1 MRERV
6 PFYIAGMEPP
16 RNVSPDPLLQFL
28 FPAPRPRPYPPLGAR
43 VVIYVERGWEAQTLS
58 PFSWVALLPLA
69 PLDISLV
76 SPAAPKGERGRCLG
90 SLSSPLRKRD
100 YPASC
105 LLLFL
110 SLFSVSS
117 SSSSSSYNIAADLD
131 SLGEGV
137 GRHFAAAGGGG
148 EEKRAGRWW
157 FGAGGNIWQPGAIY
171 RTYLT
176 VAQCNC
182 GTNPYHLKSLFD

>member
-1 MRERV
+1 MFLLTPPPPV
-6 PFYIAGMEPP
+6 PFSPSAASTLPP
-16 RNVSPDPLLQFL
+16 SR
-28 FPAPRPRPYPPLGAR
+28 RPCCNLCGEG
-43 VVIYVERGWEAQTLS
+43 VGSTDS
-58 PFSWVALLPLA
+58 FFFSWVALLPLA

-117 SSSSSSYNIAADLD
+117 SSSSSSSYNIAADLD

-148 EEKRAGRWW
+148 GGEEKRAGRWW
-157 FGAGGNIWQPGAIY
+157 FGAGRGKD
-171 RTYLT
+171 LT
-176 VAQCNC
+176 TRCNMPYIINR
-182 GTNPYHLKSLFD
+182 GTMQWWHKSPPSQISV